1 MEVKEKIKS
10 KKKNKQKLTRT
21 KKCKSFKISRG
32 DRDLME
38 EKKDIKFYS
47 CKNIT
52 NFVPKIL
59 PKKSFCKPSLF
70 VLNPDEKFLKKF
82 TLNQIEHNLL
92 ILDNSDSDSDND
104 DDDHNSSNLES
115 IDEENKNQNQNEVEI
130 KKDEEIINNNSKQ
143 KIESDINKNN
153 EEIINNDSTND
164 ESNSDKYLSIF
175 DVISTNYK

>member
-1 MEVKEKIKS
+1 MEEKEKIKS

-115 IDEENKNQNQNEVEI
+115 LDEENKNQNQNEVEI

>member
-1 MEVKEKIKS
+1 MEEKEKIKS

-175 DVISTNYK
+175 DVISTNYQ

>member
-1 MEVKEKIKS
+1 MEEKEKIKS

>member
-1 MEVKEKIKS
+1 MEEKEKIKS

-70 VLNPDEKFLKKF
+70 VLNPDENFLKKF

>member
-1 MEVKEKIKS
+1 MEEKEKIKS
-10 KKKNKQKLTRT
+10 KKKNKQKLTRP
-21 KKCKSFKISRG
+21 KKFKSFKISRG
-32 DRDLME
+32 DRDLIE
-38 EKKDIKFYS
+38 EKKDIKYYS

-82 TLNQIEHNLL
+82 SQNQIEHNLL
-92 ILDNSDSDSDND
+92 ILDNSDSDSDD
-104 DDDHNSSNLES
+104 EHNSSNLES
-115 IDEENKNQNQNEVEI
+115 LDDENQNQNKVEI
-130 KKDEEIINNNSKQ
+130 KKDEDIINNNSKQ

>member
-1 MEVKEKIKS
+1 MEEKEKIKS

-38 EKKDIKFYS
+38 EKKDIKFNS

-92 ILDNSDSDSDND
+92 ILDNSDSDSD

-115 IDEENKNQNQNEVEI
+115 LDEENKNQNQNEVEI

>member
-1 MEVKEKIKS
+1 MEEKEKIKS

-47 CKNIT
+47 CENIT

-92 ILDNSDSDSDND
+92 ILDNSDSDSD

-115 IDEENKNQNQNEVEI
+115 LDEENKNKNQNEVEI

>member
-1 MEVKEKIKS
+1 MEEKEKIKS

-115 IDEENKNQNQNEVEI
+115 IDEENKNKNQNEVEI

-153 EEIINNDSTND
+153 EEFINNDSTND

>member
-1 MEVKEKIKS
+1 MEEKEKIKS

-92 ILDNSDSDSDND
+92 ILDNSDSDSD

-130 KKDEEIINNNSKQ
+130 KKDEEIINN
-143 KIESDINKNN
+143 
-153 EEIINNDSTND
+153 DSTND

>member
-1 MEVKEKIKS
+1 MEEKEKIKS

-115 IDEENKNQNQNEVEI
+115 IDEENKNKNQNEVEI

>member
-1 MEVKEKIKS
+1 MEEKEKIKS

-21 KKCKSFKISRG
+21 KKFKSFKISRG

-47 CKNIT
+47 CENIT

-92 ILDNSDSDSDND
+92 VLDNSDSDSD

-115 IDEENKNQNQNEVEI
+115 LDEENKNQNQNEVEI

>member
-1 MEVKEKIKS
+1 MEEKEKIKS

-21 KKCKSFKISRG
+21 KKFKSFKISRG

-92 ILDNSDSDSDND
+92 VLDNSDSDSD

-115 IDEENKNQNQNEVEI
+115 L
-130 KKDEEIINNNSKQ
+130 DEEIINNNSKQ

-153 EEIINNDSTND
+153 EEFINNDSTND